1 MFYRV
6 GGRKPQETVFD
17 FRSCENL
24 GLWDPFTA
32 GEQISVMD
40 TPPPP
45 PPHPFLFKLKLF
57 PVVPLGD
64 KI

>member
-40 TPPPP
+40 TPLPLPPT
-45 PPHPFLFKLKLF
+45 PFYLN
-57 PVVPLGD
+57 
-64 KI
+64 

>member
-1 MFYRV
+1 MYYRV

-40 TPPPP
+40 TPPW
-45 PPHPFLFKLKLF
+45 
-57 PVVPLGD
+57 G
-64 KI
+64 